1 MRFFLS
7 FFLIF
12 TLSATEFKN
21 YDADFV
27 FETKYGDFPLKRYFE
42 VSDNGI
48 NTKVKMQVLWLKYSL
63 DSNFKIENQKIISI
77 NTNVIDPFRDRPK
90 KFKVSFS
97 ANNINSNE
105 LGNFEFTGRV
115 LEQLSSDVQ
124 VRLNAKYGIKKY
136 QLKIFDNTKAKIV
149 LKKYRQ
155 LENEIVSTDFG
166 TFETIV
172 VLAESEAVGPIKY
185 FIAPSLDYMIIKSTA
200 ILKNNEER
208 VLIISKMPK
217 FSGE

>member
-1 MRFFLS
+1 MQKFFKIIIYKFNALFNILYEVKDLLNFKIKS
-7 FFLIF
+7 VNSLDNEI
-12 TLSATEFKN
+12 LNDKN
-21 YDADFV
+21 YLIISKD
-27 FETKYGDFPLKRYFE
+27 R
-42 VSDNGI
+42 
-48 NTKVKMQVLWLKYSL
+48 
-63 DSNFKIENQKIISI
+63 NFKIENQKIISI

>member
-1 MRFFLS
+1 
-7 FFLIF
+7 
-12 TLSATEFKN
+12 
-21 YDADFV
+21 
-27 FETKYGDFPLKRYFE
+27 
-42 VSDNGI
+42 
-48 NTKVKMQVLWLKYSL
+48 MQVLWLKYSL

-90 KFKVSFS
+90 KFKASFS

-217 FSGE
+217 FSESNSSLPLIFSTPVFITCLTNLIRFKKIICATPSFA